1 MSTTNEF
8 LSDNVVFQTRDAVTG
23 GTWKTWVCNTTLN
36 GTLSSTVNEL
46 VTKCGNIQTPSN
58 VTGTINFS
66 GVANT
71 APTSGQISLKDAT
84 DYAVNKTL
92 LEGRLV
98 NLADGSVALGEAILL
113 KGDGRVTS
121 LTVNADSGNALTFDA
136 VFSFSGT
143 IDTDE
148 SDES

>member
-1 MSTTNEF
+1 MATNDF
-8 LSDNVVFQTRDAVTG
+8 LADNVVFQTRDAVTG
-23 GTWKTWVCNTTLN
+23 GEWDTWVCNTTLSAN
-36 GTLSSTVNEL
+36 LASTIAEL

-58 VTGTINFS
+58 VTGTVNFG

-71 APTSGQISLKDAT
+71 APTTDQISLKDAT
-84 DYAVNKTL
+84 DYANNKTL

-98 NLADGSVALGEAILL
+98 NLAASPVGLGEAILL
-113 KGDGRVTS
+113 KGDGRVSSITI
-121 LTVNADSGNALTFDA
+121 NADSGQALTFDA

-143 IDTDE
+143 IDTEE

>member
-1 MSTTNEF
+1 MATNDF
-8 LSDNVVFQTRDAVTG
+8 LADNVVLQTRSATLG
-23 GTWKTWVCNTTLN
+23 GEWKTWVCNTTLS
-36 GTLSSTVNEL
+36 GTLASTVSEL

-66 GVANT
+66 GAANT
-71 APTSGQISLKDAT
+71 APTSSQVSLKDAT
-84 DYAVNKTL
+84 DYANDKTL

-98 NLADGSVALGEAILL
+98 NLAADGQLLGAVILM
-113 KGDGRVTS
+113 KGDGRVSNITI
-121 LTVNADSGNALTFDA
+121 NADSGQPLTFDA

>member
-1 MSTTNEF
+1 MATNEF
-8 LSDNVVFQTRDAVTG
+8 LSDNVVFQTRSATLG
-23 GTWKTWVCNTTLN
+23 GTWKTWVCNTALN
-36 GTLSSTVNEL
+36 GTLGSTVNEL
-46 VTKCGNIQTPSN
+46 ITKCGTIQTPSN

-66 GVANT
+66 GAANT
-71 APTSGQISLKDAT
+71 SITASQVSLKDASEYT
-84 DYAVNKTL
+84 NEKTL

-98 NLADGSVALGEAILL
+98 NLEVTPLDLGVVILM
-113 KGDGRVTS
+113 KGDGYVTS
-121 LTVNADSGNALTFDA
+121 FTVNADTGQPLTFDA

>member
-1 MSTTNEF
+1 MATNDF
-8 LSDNVVFQTRDAVTG
+8 LADNVVFQTRSATEG
-23 GTWKTWVCNTTLN
+23 GTWDTWVCNTTLSAN
-36 GTLSSTVNEL
+36 LASTVSEV

-58 VTGTINFS
+58 VTGTINFG

-71 APTSGQISLKDAT
+71 APTSGQISLKTAT
-84 DYAVNKTL
+84 DYANNKTL

-98 NLADGSVALGEAILL
+98 NLDDGADVDLGEAILL

-121 LTVNADSGNALTFDA
+121 ITVNADSGQASTFDA

-143 IDTDE
+143 IDTEE